1 MLKSIFIWHILRAC
15 WLIVF
20 LHKYLMALGLSAW
33 VSNGKSVVL
42 NYLRLIQ
49 KQSST
54 GIGVILAALNLNSL
68 CPQVSSYIAFCVCC
82 CCVEWFFGSFVDVV
96 WEPFNQTLSTLQ
108 LSRIHKHKLNT
119 QLKLHEQY
127 DVILYLIYSIAQSNI
142 LSTRLISR
150 YVFHHQNYCQW
161 KFVFKH
167 YQCVNMLK
175 VISKRLIR
183 NFGPE
188 FWFGRI

>member
-1 MLKSIFIWHILRAC
+1 MLKSIFIWHISRAW

-20 LHKYLMALGLSAW
+20 LHKYLTALGLSAW

-68 CPQVSSYIAFCVCC
+68 SPQVSSYIAFCVCC
-82 CCVEWFFGSFVDVV
+82 CCVEWLFGWFVDVV

-127 DVILYLIYSIAQSNI
+127 DVILYLYSLIYNTAQSNI
-142 LSTRLISR
+142 LSTRLISWYMPFITR
-150 YVFHHQNYCQW
+150 TT
-161 KFVFKH
+161 
-167 YQCVNMLK
+167 VNENLYLNT
-175 VISKRLIR
+175 ISVTIC
-183 NFGPE
+183 
-188 FWFGRI
+188 

>member
-20 LHKYLMALGLSAW
+20 LHKYLTALGLSAW

-82 CCVEWFFGSFVDVV
+82 CCVEWFLGWFVDVV

-183 NFGPE
+183 NILIF
-188 FWFGRI
+188 